1 MYRRLSRAGEFDTV
15 PRMLISFN
23 DVRPTIAPTAYVQDS
38 AQIIG
43 DVVIDAHAS
52 VWFNVVIR
60 GDVHHVRIG
69 ERTNIQ
75 DNSTLHVASGR
86 WPTLVGA
93 GVTVGHAVV
102 LHGCRVA
109 DRCLIGMGAI
119 VMDGADI
126 GAGCLVGAG
135 ALVAPGTKI
144 PPGQLVIGR
153 PAQVV
158 RPLRPEEMELIER
171 SAANYVAYA
180 ASYRAQG
187 IR

>member
-1 MYRRLSRAGEFDTV
+1 MLV
-15 PRMLISFN
+15 PFN
-23 DVRPTIAPTAYVQDS
+23 GVRPTIAPTAYVQQS

-43 DVVIDAHAS
+43 DVVIGAQAS
-52 VWFNVVIR
+52 VWFNVVVR
-60 GDVHHVRIG
+60 GDVHHIRIG

-93 GVTVGHAVV
+93 GVTVGHAVI

-126 GAGCLVGAG
+126 GEGCLVGAG
-135 ALVAPGTKI
+135 TLVAPGTTI
-144 PPGQLVIGR
+144 PAGHLAIGR
-153 PAQVV
+153 PAKVA
-158 RPLRPEEMELIER
+158 RPVRPEELEWIER
-171 SAANYVAYA
+171 SAVNYVEYA
-180 ASYRAQG
+180 ASYRTQG